1 MVCDRKQK
9 MQGFSCDGYFQE
21 YVCVDARNMMV
32 LLEELDVTLAAPLFF
47 AGITRFVELKIA
59 G

>member
-1 MVCDRKQK
+1 